1 MDMNEYSA
9 RKDELLEA
17 EQEAWKNSGL
27 YDIDIVG
34 LELDALDREFYGVRE
49 LKEPSRFDNVIRK
62 VGKAA
67 LGLSALVG
75 LALTGAAKDM
85 AGTSLDADIQYSVDG
100 RAEPAYLEDRGTDF
114 VCDPITGTMGIKNWE
129 VHYDNPYAESELPQ
143 SEDVDDLYPH
153 HLSYK
158 TSYYEDGELSDE
170 KSFTFLHSSGQQ
182 INNTTVWKLY
192 PSNDLADVE
201 DWISKKLAES
211 TDKERMIKIVEGRG
225 KYSSNNSSDPIT
237 LEPGKCLANEDTS
250 DDRKQY
256 SPFGPS
262 RGNYF
267 NFYARGDDPFYP
279 IETAQ
284 LALECDPADYSFVE
298 NGEMISG
305 YNLAVVNA
313 SFDVVFKPERLWSSE
328 RFPIYEIALLSEK
341 DVIHTDKFM
350 YLGIKAGTN
359 YTWGDDF
366 FGFGNEVT
374 LDNIVITP
382 LDYNQDFSKDTII
395 NGSLEEMIVY
405 FVNEASEAVADTED
419 LGDLELRLYRFQDEG
434 EYSADFRSRSIQ
446 DIRSQPLMIDVTTTL
461 KDGSETDRL
470 GCIMPSQI
478 VKSQSDFFDVLK
490 QNAPYIAAG
499 AGLVGLGIYSRRH
512 RESSE
517 EQSDK
522 GTFNKEE

>member
-225 KYSSNNSSDPIT
+225 
-237 LEPGKCLANEDTS
+237 
-250 DDRKQY
+250 
-256 SPFGPS
+256 
-262 RGNYF
+262 
-267 NFYARGDDPFYP
+267 
-279 IETAQ
+279 
-284 LALECDPADYSFVE
+284 
-298 NGEMISG
+298 
-305 YNLAVVNA
+305 
-313 SFDVVFKPERLWSSE
+313 
-328 RFPIYEIALLSEK
+328 
-341 DVIHTDKFM
+341 
-350 YLGIKAGTN
+350 
-359 YTWGDDF
+359 
-366 FGFGNEVT
+366 
-374 LDNIVITP
+374 
-382 LDYNQDFSKDTII
+382 
-395 NGSLEEMIVY
+395 
-405 FVNEASEAVADTED
+405 
-419 LGDLELRLYRFQDEG
+419 
-434 EYSADFRSRSIQ
+434 
-446 DIRSQPLMIDVTTTL
+446 
-461 KDGSETDRL
+461 
-470 GCIMPSQI
+470 
-478 VKSQSDFFDVLK
+478 
-490 QNAPYIAAG
+490 
-499 AGLVGLGIYSRRH
+499 
-512 RESSE
+512 
-517 EQSDK
+517 
-522 GTFNKEE
+522 